1 MTGWGI
7 VRAYIFRNRAAY
19 FAGVSLTTIASILAV
34 LVPWQIGRFSDRLK
48 SASLTFEDTAYFAA
62 AVLLISSVR
71 ITIWWF
77 GRMTVHR
84 KGRIL
89 TYQLRRDLFLKWG
102 TLSPVYYHVQSI
114 GDLLS
119 HALSDVEVV
128 RELVTM
134 GINVTASGLSMLV
147 AVVYM
152 MSVYGDWR
160 LSLAGLG
167 PMIAIPLLVCYLGP
181 RLRAYSLRSQEALG
195 SMAQTVEEVFGGIR
209 AVKAFGTEQVVID
222 RFEQKV
228 DAIVVERM
236 TFVRLSSLFE
246 SLIPLLANLGFIIV
260 LGYGGYLTISKEI
273 TLGGFVAST
282 MYVALLRSPLEH
294 LGKVLN
300 LIQRGSAS
308 LDRIAGLLAVV
319 PEVRDREDETLLD
332 RQLQGHI
339 RVERLTFRYPGTERD
354 ILTDI
359 SFTVAPG
366 KTLGII
372 GAMGSGKTTLADL
385 LLRLY
390 DPPPGSILLDGEDIL
405 SYPLARV
412 RQGVAYVPQDGF
424 LFSTTLL
431 DNIAFADDLPDR
443 ERVVQAARVAALH
456 DTIEQFPD
464 GFATEVG
471 ERGVRLSGGQKQRVA
486 LARMMYKDAVIQILD
501 DSLSAVDT
509 TTERQILKIFAA
521 GGTGRSM
528 TALPEPK
535 TTIIIS
541 HRLSAVQYADEILV
555 LDDGL
560 VVERGTH
567 AGLIAA
573 SGNYAKLWF
582 MQSGISAEELKSIDP
597 GQDDG
602 MTSLVAGLTN
612 DAESLDAGMSEETA
626 A

>member
-1 MTGWGI
+1 MSGWGI
-7 VRAYIFRNRAAY
+7 VRAYIARNRAAY
-19 FAGVSLTTIASILAV
+19 LVGISLTTLASLLAV
-34 LVPWQIGRFSDRLK
+34 LIPWLIGSFSDRFGGG
-48 SASLTFEDTAYFAA
+48 SLTFRDTAQFAA
-62 AVLLISSVR
+62 AILLISSLRV
-71 ITIWWF
+71 TVWWF
-77 GRMTVHR
+77 GRMMVHR

-102 TLSPVYYHVQSI
+102 TLSPAYYHGQSI

-134 GINVTASGLSMLV
+134 GINVAASGLSMLA
-147 AVVYM
+147 AVIYM
-152 MSVYGDWR
+152 MSVHGDWR

-167 PMIAIPLLVCYLGP
+167 PMLAIPLLVCCLGP
-181 RLRAYSLRSQEALG
+181 RLRAYSLRCQEALG

-209 AVKAFGTEQVVID
+209 AVKAFGTEQVVIG
-222 RFEQKV
+222 RFEGKV
-228 DAIVVERM
+228 DDIVAERM
-236 TFVRLSSLFE
+236 TFIRLSSFFE
-246 SLIPLLANLGFIIV
+246 ALIPLLANLGFIIV
-260 LGYGGYLTISKEI
+260 LGYGGWLTITKGI

-282 MYVALLRSPLEH
+282 MYVALLRGPLEH

-300 LIQRGSAS
+300 LIQRGAAS
-308 LDRIAGLLAVV
+308 LDRIARLLTVAAT
-319 PEVRDREDETLLD
+319 VRDREAGALLD
-332 RQLQGHI
+332 QPLRGHV
-339 RVERLTFRYPGTERD
+339 RVNRLSFRYPGTERD
-354 ILTDI
+354 VLAGI

-372 GAMGSGKTTLADL
+372 GPMGSGKTTLADL

-390 DPPPGSILLDGEDIL
+390 DPPEGTVLLDGEDIL
-405 SYPLARV
+405 RYPLARV

-424 LFSTTLL
+424 LFSTSLL
-431 DNIAFADDLPDR
+431 ENIAFADDQPDR
-443 ERVVQAARVAALH
+443 ERAGQAARVAALH

-464 GFATEVG
+464 GFATEGG

-486 LARMMYKDAVIQILD
+486 LARMIYKDAVVQILD

-509 TTERQILKIFAA
+509 TTEREILKSLGARGIGGNVASGPAA
-521 GGTGRSM
+521 R
-528 TALPEPK
+528 

-555 LDDGL
+555 LDAGR
-560 VVERGTH
+560 VVERGSH

-573 SGNYAKLWF
+573 NGHYAGLWF
-582 MQSGISAEELKSIDP
+582 MQSGITAEELKSGEPDLA
-597 GQDDG
+597 DD
-602 MTSLVAGLTN
+602 MAAMVTGLTN
-612 DAESLDAGMSEETA
+612 GVESLDAGMNEETA